1 MKTNKPI
8 KIGVTGGI
16 GSGKTTACKMFEKL
30 GIPVY
35 YSDDKVRNIMN
46 TNPEVINKVTTL
58 FGPEAYVDGQLN
70 RVFIGNK
77 AFNDKTILEQLNSI
91 VYPYA
96 LEDMDKWFNELKDT
110 PYALYES
117 AILFEMGADTKL
129 DKVITVC
136 TPIGDR
142 IHRTVTRDNLTP
154 DQVLARIDKQLSD
167 DEKIARAD
175 YIITNGGKLNT
186 LEEQVNEMHNFL
198 IK

>member
-117 AILFEMGADTKL
+117 AILFEMDADTKL

-142 IHRTVTRDNLTP
+142 IYRTVTRDNLTP